1 MARIELTP
9 EGQRTPE
16 EERACAEAVAGIR
29 GRVPAPMIAW
39 LKNPEL
45 ASRAQKLGELLRY
58 QTSLE
63 PRYSELA
70 ILVMARHWTAHYEW
84 FAHKRIGLEAGMD
97 PQVVAD
103 IAARRV
109 PTLRDDKEQAIYD
122 VATTLL
128 ATRRVPRPL
137 YDRAVSVLGEK
148 GLVEL
153 IGVLGYYSFVS
164 MTLNTFELGLPE
176 NFQTDLGAEPGDEV
190 PV

>member
-16 EERACAEAVAGIR
+16 EQRACAEAISGIR

-70 ILVMARHWTAHYEW
+70 ILVMARHWSAHYEW

-103 IAARRV
+103 IAARRT
-109 PTLRDDKEQAIYD
+109 PTLRDAKEQAIYD

-137 YDRAVSVLGEK
+137 YDRAIAALGEK

-176 NFQTDLGAEPGDEV
+176 HFQAELGAEPGDEV
-190 PV
+190 PN

>member
-103 IAARRV
+103 IAARRT